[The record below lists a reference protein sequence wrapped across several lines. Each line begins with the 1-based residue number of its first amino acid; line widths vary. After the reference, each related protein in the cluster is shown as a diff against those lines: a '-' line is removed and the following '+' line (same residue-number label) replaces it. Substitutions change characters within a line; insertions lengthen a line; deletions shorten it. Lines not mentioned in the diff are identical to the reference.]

1 MLRGCVADLW
11 PCRMVVLAARGG
23 RLTVTPGLVPRLHD
37 RSNRSGISLGYL
49 GGGKPGR
56 ANAAPIQKIEER
68 RSALLDTAEGGA
80 QVRRAVRLE
89 DGPRGNARHRGSRVV
104 LRRAFAAPRR
114 SSG

>member
-23 RLTVTPGLVPRLHD
+23 RLTVTAELVPRLHD

-80 QVRRAVRLE
+80 QVRRGARVPS
-89 DGPRGNARHRGSRVV
+89 DRGGKRGHRGSGGG
-104 LRRAFAAPRR
+104 
-114 SSG
+114 SGGAL